1 MSKGNKKSK
10 KQQYS
15 RKYFI
20 KTFPP
25 NHNPLIGMVHD
36 DTLKNV
42 HDVIVVLQDLAVS
55 SEQDQIAS
63 SPYTA
68 GGLFRL
74 TECVLYALRFELYHR
89 PKD

>member
-25 NHNPLIGMVHD
+25 NHNPLIGMLHD

-42 HDVIVVLQDLAVS
+42 HDSIVVFQDIAVS
-55 SEQDQIAS
+55 SEQDS
-63 SPYTA
+63 SRYTTE
-68 GGLFRL
+68 GLFWL
-74 TECVLYALRFELYHR
+74 LECVLYALRFELHHR